1 MCGGGGGGRE
11 TIIIVVPNTTLA
23 VITRMTLALRWA
35 ALQTSEW
42 FINGR
47 GVVDGGALGVTKSI
61 NDNFQTE
68 RASASRI
75 EQRSF
80 RLPA

>member
-1 MCGGGGGGRE
+1 MCVCVGGGGGRRGGGGERE

-47 GVVDGGALGVTKSI
+47 GVVDGVGVGGWGDGGRS
-61 NDNFQTE
+61 
-68 RASASRI
+68 
-75 EQRSF
+75 QRQS
-80 RLPA
+80 P